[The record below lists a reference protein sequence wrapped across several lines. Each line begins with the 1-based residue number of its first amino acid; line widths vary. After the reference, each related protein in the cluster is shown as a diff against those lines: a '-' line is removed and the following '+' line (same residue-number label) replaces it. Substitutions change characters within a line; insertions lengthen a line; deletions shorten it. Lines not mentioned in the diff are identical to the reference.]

1 MYLVDTNVISELRRG
16 KQAHPAVQA
25 WAQATPV
32 SYLYLSVIT
41 LLELETGIRMITRRD
56 DVQGAVL
63 RRWFETDVQPAFQ
76 DRILPIDASVALR
89 CAALHVPDR
98 RPERDALI
106 AATALVHGFTVVTR
120 NSADFA
126 PAGVAVINPWV

>member
-16 KQAHPAVQA
+16 RQAHPAVQA
-25 WAQATPV
+25 WAQSTPV
-32 SYLYLSVIT
+32 SHLYLSVIT
-41 LLELETGIRMITRRD
+41 LLELETGIRMIARRD

-63 RRWFETDVQPAFQ
+63 RRWFETGVQPAFLN
-76 DRILPIDASVALR
+76 RILPIDSSVALR

-106 AATALVHGFTVVTR
+106 AATALVHGFTVITR
-120 NSADFA
+120 NGADFA
-126 PAGVAVINPWV
+126 PTGVTIINPWA